1 MYCDPVLCLFDIDG
15 TLLLKA
21 ADDHRDAI
29 HAAISR
35 VYHVPDPTEAKV
47 LTAGRTDPW
56 IARSILMQLGVSADR
71 VDDGMAE
78 FKRVAVEEYRRR
90 CRRDL
95 SAYVAPGVP
104 ELLEQLRERG
114 DVVLSLVTGNLERI
128 ARVKLER
135 AGIGGFFGGA
145 HGGFGSDDEDRAA
158 LPAIARARA
167 GRDGEPYSR
176 EHTVVIGDTPHDVA
190 CARADG
196 VRCVAVTTGPFG
208 AEDLSDADAVVR
220 SARELAAVL

>member
-1 MYCDPVLCLFDIDG
+1 MLLLFDIDG
-15 TLLLKA
+15 TLLLRA

-35 VYHVPDPTEAKV
+35 VYHVHDPTEAKV
-47 LTAGRTDPW
+47 STAGRTDPW
-56 IARSILMQLGVSADR
+56 IARSILLQLGVSTDR

-90 CRRDL
+90 CRADL
-95 SAYVAPGVP
+95 SSHLSPGVV
-104 ELLEQLRERG
+104 ELLEDLRDRPG
-114 DVVLSLVTGNLERI
+114 VVLSLVTGNLERI

-135 AGIGGFFGGA
+135 AGIGSFFGGA

-158 LPAIARARA
+158 LPGIARARA
-167 GRDGEPYSR
+167 GRNGEPYPR
-176 EHTVVIGDTPHDVA
+176 EDTVVIGDTPLDIA

-196 VRCVAVTTGPFG
+196 VRCVAVTTGPFD
-208 AEDLSDADAVVR
+208 ADALRDADAVVHG
-220 SARELAAVL
+220 ARELAAVL